1 MSGGFV
7 WPHGAGRMR
16 RCAEPMVASDLRR
29 KGDERVIT
37 SKALTGNPLGDPAE
51 RPLLVYVPPGYDN
64 GNRRY
69 PSVYVIQGYTG
80 QAVMWGNRNPFRKS
94 YPQAVDQL
102 FAVGTMPA
110 IVVF

>member
-1 MSGGFV
+1 MLAECAAVPSQWWRPTF
-7 WPHGAGRMR
+7 AGR
-16 RCAEPMVASDLRR
+16 V
-29 KGDERVIT
+29 DERVIT

-80 QAVMWGNRNPFRKS
+80 QAVMWGNRINVEIPPGRACSNAFS
-94 YPQAVDQL
+94 GA
-102 FAVGTMPA
+102 G
-110 IVVF
+110 